1 MTLDQIRETF
11 RRAVQILVD
20 ENERVKERLLIAYAS
35 QLSLIRP
42 SDTLPAE
49 LADELRWLRYA
60 LSDAEMPY
68 GYGQRAAKKLHDMS
82 DEEAAELARTI
93 LAIYL
98 RLCEQEIGAG
108 DSARAPDPFPPA
120 RGSRRTA
127 AR

>member
-98 RLCEQEIGAG
+98 RLCEQEIAAG
-108 DSARAPDPFPPA
+108 D
-120 RGSRRTA
+120 
-127 AR
+127 